1 MSHTHTNSNNQA
13 DSKLKS
19 LQILRFI
26 SATSVIY
33 LHIFFN
39 PNFGSFGVDI
49 FFVLSGFVIALV
61 VSNKQSAKVFAINRL
76 TRVVPLYWLLTTLL
90 LFLIY
95 FIPQYVH
102 ETTAASAS
110 FINYLKS
117 LFFIPYYNVSDMKP
131 LLTLGWTLN
140 YEMLFYLCVWIA
152 LITTK
157 RNILLISFLLL
168 VICYYVFGSLTHN
181 KIANEFFGSELIF
194 EFILGVIAF
203 KIFSLNKLKQIS
215 NSILMPT
222 AILAYGL
229 MAFLE
234 ANEYGGNRFIFFG
247 IPSFI
252 LVLSAVGLEKYV
264 SESKN
269 VFTSALINMGDA
281 SYATYLTHWYVI
293 VACKKIFSEK
303 LELYDFYSATGV
315 CITLGISLIVGQIT
329 FKYIDKPLSKNLK
342 RYIFSRFV
350 KPTQQPLSK

>member
-1 MSHTHTNSNNQA
+1 M
-13 DSKLKS
+13 
-19 LQILRFI
+19 
-26 SATSVIY
+26 
-33 LHIFFN
+33 
-39 PNFGSFGVDI
+39 
-49 FFVLSGFVIALV
+49 IALV
-61 VSNKQSAKVFAINRL
+61 VSNKQSAKVFAISRL
-76 TRVVPLYWLLTTLL
+76 TRIVPLYWLLTTLL

-95 FIPQYVH
+95 FKPQYVH

-117 LFFIPYYNVSDMKP
+117 LFFIPYYGASDMKP
-131 LLTLGWTLN
+131 LLRLGWTLN

-152 LITTK
+152 LLTTK

-203 KIFSLNKLKQIS
+203 KIFSLNKIKQIS
-215 NSILMPT
+215 NSILLPT

-252 LVLSAVGLEKYV
+252 LVLCAVGLEKYV

-293 VACKKIFSEK
+293 VACRKIFSEK
-303 LELYDFYSATGV
+303 LELFDFYSGTGV

-329 FKYIDKPLSKNLK
+329 FKYIDKPLNKNLK
-342 RYIFSRFV
+342 RYMFSRLV
-350 KPTQQPLSK
+350 KPTQQPL